1 MSLVHSGQLDLKTLI
16 SKLTTEPA
24 RIIGTRSGEL
34 GTLKTGCRADVTIF
48 DPNKEWLVDSRD
60 FASKGKNTPFDDY
73 HFKGRVRMTVVAGQ
87 IVYKSE

>member
-1 MSLVHSGQLDLKTLI
+1 MI
-16 SKLTTEPA
+16 SKLTFEPA
-24 RIIGTRSGEL
+24 GIVGTRYGEL
-34 GTLKTGCRADVTIF
+34 GTLKPGCRADITLF

-60 FASKGKNTPFDDY
+60 FASKGKNTPFDGY